1 MDGEPGRANA
11 DRSSRSALVYR
22 IVPCLSSVILQKII
36 ILDKQHSKIYDSFT
50 ERRCNMS
57 LSEKINSESTG
68 KKIRH
73 YLLLN
78 GKNASD
84 LAEHFGITRQGMSY
98 KLEND
103 SWDFKEIQKVAEY
116 LKVTIQDLT

>member
-1 MDGEPGRANA
+1 
-11 DRSSRSALVYR
+11 
-22 IVPCLSSVILQKII
+22 
-36 ILDKQHSKIYDSFT
+36 
-50 ERRCNMS
+50 MS